1 MEVQTPQKV
10 YLDVSYQDKDQ
21 VKALGA
27 LWSPA
32 EKRWYVSQ
40 ETDLTP
46 FQQWLPQAEETVSA
60 QSVAAGSIEAEQ
72 ASITD
77 EPFNIKAITPFYL
90 LTAVETCKQ
99 CQKET
104 QVVAI
109 ASEGIEEQGE
119 SQQGFVRFNF
129 VEHLPDRLTQF
140 IQQNF
145 AQYQLTAISDR
156 ASGQLINCY
165 SNHCQHCNAVI
176 SDSVLHSEPSH
187 AFYPI
192 TPQEAKKIEKLELKS
207 SGKVKLTAA
216 TAYSAPDLISQ
227 FAQHS
232 LYQPED

>member
-1 MEVQTPQKV
+1 MDVQTPQKV

-46 FQQWLPQAEETVSA
+46 FQNWLPQAEGDIPSQVQSA
-60 QSVAAGSIEAEQ
+60 TTTESEQ

-99 CQKET
+99 CQQET
-104 QVVAI
+104 KVVAI
-109 ASEGIEEQGE
+109 ASEGIEEHGE

-140 IQQNF
+140 IQHHF

-232 LYQPED
+232 LYQPDD